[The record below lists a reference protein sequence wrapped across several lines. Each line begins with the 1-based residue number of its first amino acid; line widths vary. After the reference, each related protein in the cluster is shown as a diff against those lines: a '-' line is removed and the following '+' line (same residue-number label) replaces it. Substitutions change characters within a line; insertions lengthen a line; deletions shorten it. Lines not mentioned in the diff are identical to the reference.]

1 MEDRGFRMKKPV
13 PEPPAG
19 AACAS
24 GGRNGV
30 RWKLLSKCDSH
41 MNTPNTRNW
50 ELMPATESEIAR
62 VRERCRKLVRTR
74 AAVSA
79 GVAVVPVPGVDLV
92 SDLATF
98 ALLVEEV
105 NRAFGLT
112 AEQIEA
118 LHPRLRIVAYEAAA
132 AIGGMLVGKIVT
144 RELVLRLF
152 KKSGVKLAAK
162 SVARFVPLAGQVASA
177 AIGYALFRRMGYEH
191 VDACARV
198 AKEVA
203 EAGKPV

>member
-1 MEDRGFRMKKPV
+1 
-13 PEPPAG
+13 
-19 AACAS
+19 
-24 GGRNGV
+24 
-30 RWKLLSKCDSH
+30 
-41 MNTPNTRNW
+41 MNKQETRNW

-144 RELVLRLF
+144 KELVLRLF

-191 VDACARV
+191 VEACARV
-198 AKEVA
+198 AQEVA
-203 EAGKPV
+203 EAARPV